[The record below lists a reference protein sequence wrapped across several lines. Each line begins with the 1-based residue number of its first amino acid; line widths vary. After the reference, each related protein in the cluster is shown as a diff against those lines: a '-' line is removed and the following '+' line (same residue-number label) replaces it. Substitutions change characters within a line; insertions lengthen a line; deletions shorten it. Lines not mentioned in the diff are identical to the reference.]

1 MKRVITF
8 NKNGC
13 GYEYG
18 LLRIPME
25 MLKIVGISS
34 TQNDISMLLINNK
47 IIVKKGKR
55 TGDSRKIT
63 FDSKGIGILRIP
75 PVYLEILNLSKEDR
89 EVNIILKEK
98 NIIISKNFNKA

>member
-8 NKNGC
+8 NDNGN
-13 GYEYG
+13 GHYSG

-34 TQNDISMLLINNK
+34 TQNDISMLLVNNK
-47 IIVKKGKR
+47 IIVKKGKH

-75 PVYLEILNLSKEDR
+75 PVYLEVLHLSKEDR
-89 EVNIILKEK
+89 EVSIILDEK
-98 NIIISKNFNKA
+98 NIIISKNNKE